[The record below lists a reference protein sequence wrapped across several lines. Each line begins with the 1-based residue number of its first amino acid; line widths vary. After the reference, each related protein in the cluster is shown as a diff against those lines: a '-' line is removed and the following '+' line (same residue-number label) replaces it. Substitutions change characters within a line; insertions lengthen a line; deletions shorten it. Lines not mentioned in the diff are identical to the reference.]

1 MKWITNV
8 FSQANRRFL
17 IDVVI
22 IAIPVLLIYF
32 FLNQKTPE
40 TRDTFE
46 ENKRIESKIDSVKVY
61 NEFISDKIV
70 QLEVNQQAF
79 NDIITKNNMLI
90 EENNKELSKLKKVYN
105 AKINNVNGFNVSQL
119 DSFFTNRYKE
129 LYGR

>member
-1 MKWITNV
+1 MKLITNV

-40 TRDTFE
+40 MKDTFE
-46 ENKRIESKIDSVKVY
+46 ENKKIEAKIDSVKVY

-70 QLEVNQQAF
+70 QLEANQEAF
-79 NDIITKNNMLI
+79 NDIIVKNNILI
-90 EENNKELSKLKKVYN
+90 EENNKELSKLKRVYN

>member
-8 FSQANRRFL
+8 FCQANRRFL

-32 FLNQKTPE
+32 FLNQKTPD
-40 TRDTFE
+40 TKDTFE

-79 NDIITKNNMLI
+79 NDIITRNNILI

-105 AKINNVNGFNVSQL
+105 AKINHVNGFNVSQL